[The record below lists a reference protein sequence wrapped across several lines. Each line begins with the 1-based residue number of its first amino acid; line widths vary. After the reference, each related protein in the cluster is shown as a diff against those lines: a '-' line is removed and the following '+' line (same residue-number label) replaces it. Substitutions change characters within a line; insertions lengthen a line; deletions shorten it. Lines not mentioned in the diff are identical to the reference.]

1 MTAVS
6 YYYCDIDEGKHAEHS
21 YMNAPYCP
29 WCKVAELEKIRDAA
43 QVARQNLIHVLCDPE
58 GNACIAGSEEDRR
71 IIDESLAALE
81 GNTNER

>member
-43 QVARQNLIHVLCDPE
+43 QVVVVRMP
-58 GNACIAGSEEDRR
+58 IAANMKISPVYA
-71 IIDESLAALE
+71 LAKALE
-81 GNTNER
+81 GTE